1 MDYKEPYVRDKL
13 KDSEKWVVVALQ
25 ILNKNSEFKPKD
37 VTLFD
42 AMITYFG
49 KFNKLAPKHFE
60 LVRKRIPTYTPYLT
74 DQCEAL
80 K

>member
-1 MDYKEPYVRDKL
+1 MQYTEPYVRDKL

-25 ILNKNSEFKPKD
+25 LLYKNSEFKPKD

-49 KFNKLAPKHFE
+49 KFNKLAPKHFD
-60 LVRKRIPTYTPYLT
+60 LVRKRIPSYVSYLT
-74 DQCEAL
+74 EQCEAL